1 MAQHQRFQTAGAVR
15 VVLGL
20 LLLVLGAVA
29 RADANVSYM
38 VVQGK
43 AVSDT
48 RATDVTLL
56 MEQPSGRTWVLT
68 QRGNGSPVWEPVPY
82 GEGQGLTTMT
92 LPPPSPDTGM
102 K

>member
-1 MAQHQRFQTAGAVR
+1 MAQHPRFQTTWQVR
-15 VVLGL
+15 TLFGL
-20 LLLVLGAVA
+20 LLMALGASA

-43 AVSDT
+43 AVSEA

-92 LPPPSPDTGM
+92 LPPPSPDSGM